1 MKVITPHPRFQA
13 FVANIRHRKGAK
25 AMGKEPT
32 EPLFFDFD
40 GGWIGFF
47 SWIYDDWWGWTKN
60 TGDRYIDG
68 DSNGKFVLVI

>member
-32 EPLFFDFD
+32 EPLFIDFD
-40 GGWIGFF
+40 GDWIVFLIGFMM
-47 SWIYDDWWGWTKN
+47 
-60 TGDRYIDG
+60 IDE
-68 DSNGKFVLVI
+68 DEPKTQVIDI